1 MQAGIHARVMWLTL
15 RWQVP
20 PVALAQPSDRHGCGV
35 WAPWMRSCSPS
46 LLFLPMP
53 PSSPPSHGSPP
64 PLFSLLP
71 PSDHH
76 GAGECGHPGRG
87 NQGPHVRPQGRKPAQ
102 DEADLPCGAAHHA
115 GRGAGKRM
123 GAAGGVGNPFRA
135 RFQEIYRTVLR
146 TMWDVVQVRVSRR
159 DEPLLLPCDL
169 RHAYSSHMFTCTSQG
184 ISSLH

>member
-1 MQAGIHARVMWLTL
+1 MWPHLPCTRDMSYVNTIAVDGPPSLPCSAPVSMGTLDEVPLTL
-15 RWQVP
+15 
-20 PVALAQPSDRHGCGV
+20 SFTI
-35 WAPWMRSCSPS
+35 S
-46 LLFLPMP
+46 LF
-53 PSSPPSHGSPP
+53 SHGFAP
-64 PLFSLLP
+64 PLSSLLP